1 MDIKI
6 LFDKDAI
13 DSKFK
18 TGWGFSVFT
27 KGVLF
32 DTGEDGDFLLS
43 NLKVAN
49 IDIDS
54 IKKIVI
60 SHDHWDH
67 SGGLWSILK
76 IKNDLEVYG
85 CKGSSNETKA
95 KIKDFG
101 ASFIE
106 VNQQI
111 QIIPNIYTS
120 GQILGFYKSRQIA
133 EQVLI
138 IKSKKGLVVITGCS
152 HSGIVK
158 IIEKVKENFKNEDIH
173 LVLGGFHLMN
183 KEKREVKLIVQR
195 LKDLGI
201 NYVGPTHCTGYEAQQ
216 IFRQAFKDKYIS
228 IKVGKTITI

>member
-18 TGWGFSVFT
+18 TGWGFSAFIDE
-27 KGVLF
+27 VLF

-67 SGGLWSILK
+67 TGGLWDILK

-85 CKGSSNETKA
+85 CRGFSSETKN
-95 KIKDFG
+95 KIKNSG
-101 ASFIE
+101 AKLVEI
-106 VNQQI
+106 NRQMQI
-111 QIIPNIYTS
+111 MPGVYTS
-120 GQILGFYKSRQIA
+120 GQVLGFYKAAQIA
-133 EQVLI
+133 EQALI
-138 IKSKKGLVVITGCS
+138 VKSEKGLVVITGCS
-152 HSGIVK
+152 HPGIVK
-158 IIEKVKENFKNEDIH
+158 MIESVRNNFRKEDIY

-183 KEKREVKLIVQR
+183 KEKREIKLIAEK
-195 LKDLGI
+195 LKELKIGS
-201 NYVGPTHCTGYEAQQ
+201 VGPTHCTGYEAQQ
-216 IFRQAFKDKYIS
+216 IFKETFGDKYIS
-228 IKVGKTITI
+228 VKVGKVVSV